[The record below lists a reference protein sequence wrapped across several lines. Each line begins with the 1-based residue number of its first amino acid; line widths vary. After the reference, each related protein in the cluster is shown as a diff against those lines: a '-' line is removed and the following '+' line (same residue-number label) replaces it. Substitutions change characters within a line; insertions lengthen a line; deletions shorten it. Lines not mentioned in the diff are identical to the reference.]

1 MDKISVDFWGFAI
14 AAEGFYGV
22 LAASGL
28 VLAIIL
34 VLRFGRRQPIPMAT
48 RTSIKGNADS

>member
-22 LAASGL
+22 LGAVAL
-28 VLAIIL
+28 VLSIVI
-34 VLRFGRRQPIPMAT
+34 VLRFGTRSLIYRRQFPK
-48 RTSIKGNADS
+48 RHF